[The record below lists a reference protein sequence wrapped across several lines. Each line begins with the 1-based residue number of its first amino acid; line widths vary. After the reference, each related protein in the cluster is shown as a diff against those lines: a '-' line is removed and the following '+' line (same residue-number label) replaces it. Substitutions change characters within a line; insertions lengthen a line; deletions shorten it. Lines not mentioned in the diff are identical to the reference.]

1 MNGRRRYRIVIVDDH
16 MIVRR
21 GLRSLL
27 EDEPDFVVVG
37 ETGEGETARWLIPQL
52 RPDLAL
58 IDIRLSDMTG
68 LELCRALQQYNL
80 PTRLVILTAFL
91 DRDLLHQTLSAG
103 ANGYLLKDAE
113 NADLVRNLRLVLQG
127 QTVLDQRAVGYVAEY
142 VANHPPKETDPL
154 LTPRELE
161 ILRMIAQG
169 MTNGEIADALYVS
182 AATVKDYVRN
192 IITKLEARN
201 RVEAVTIAV
210 RRGLI

>member
-1 MNGRRRYRIVIVDDH
+1 MKEERRYRIVLVDDH

-27 EDEPDFVVVG
+27 EDEPDFTVVG
-37 ETGEGETARWLIPQL
+37 EAGDGQTALWLIPQL

-58 IDIRLSDMTG
+58 IDVRLSDMTG
-68 LELCRALQQYNL
+68 VELCRSLTDFHLQ
-80 PTRLVILTAFL
+80 TRFVILTAFL
-91 DRDLLHQTLSAG
+91 DRDLLHQALAAG
-103 ANGYLLKDAE
+103 VHGYLLKDAE
-113 NADLVRNLRLVLQG
+113 NADLVRNLRLVLKG

-142 VANHPPKETDPL
+142 VVNHPPKETDAL

-169 MTNGEIADALYVS
+169 MTNGEIADMLYVS
-182 AATVKDYVRN
+182 TATVKDYVRN
-192 IITKLEARN
+192 IVIKLEARN

>member
-1 MNGRRRYRIVIVDDH
+1 MNQTRRYRIVIVDDH

-27 EDEPDFVVVG
+27 EDEADFVVVG
-37 ETGEGETARWLIPQL
+37 ETGDGETALWLIPQL

-68 LELCRALQQYNL
+68 VELCRALRRYDL

-91 DRDLLHQTLSAG
+91 DRDLLHQALNAG

-113 NADLVRNLRLVLQG
+113 NVDLVRNLRLVLAG
-127 QTVLDQRAVGYVAEY
+127 QTALDQRAVGYVADY
-142 VANHPPKETDPL
+142 VAHHPPKETDPL
-154 LTPRELE
+154 LAPRELE

-169 MTNGEIADALYVS
+169 MTNGEIADLLYVS

-192 IITKLEARN
+192 IVAKLGARN

>member
-1 MNGRRRYRIVIVDDH
+1 MNQTRRYRIVIVDDH

-27 EDEPDFVVVG
+27 EDEADFVVVG
-37 ETGEGETARWLIPQL
+37 ETGDGETALWLIPQL

-68 LELCRALQQYNL
+68 VELCRALRRYDL

-91 DRDLLHQTLSAG
+91 DRDLLHQALNAG

-113 NADLVRNLRLVLQG
+113 NVDLVRNLRLVLAG
-127 QTVLDQRAVGYVAEY
+127 QTALDQRAVGYVADY
-142 VANHPPKETDPL
+142 VAHHPPRETDPL
-154 LTPRELE
+154 LAPRELE

-169 MTNGEIADALYVS
+169 MTNGEIADLLYVS

-192 IITKLEARN
+192 IVAKLGARN

>member
-1 MNGRRRYRIVIVDDH
+1 
-16 MIVRR
+16 
-21 GLRSLL
+21 
-27 EDEPDFVVVG
+27 
-37 ETGEGETARWLIPQL
+37 
-52 RPDLAL
+52 
-58 IDIRLSDMTG
+58 MTG
-68 LELCRALQQYNL
+68 LELCRALQRYNL